1 MHRLTIALLT
11 LMLATAVTPSS
22 APPAG
27 TSQPAELE
35 PQASSAADEC
45 VAILVN
51 RSNPVENLSFAELRK
66 VFLGEQ
72 NHWSDGRRITVVM
85 LESGKPERQ
94 AVLTSIYRME
104 DKDFNSYFL
113 RHVFTGEIHAAPT
126 TVANPSEVLKFV
138 SNVQGAIG
146 YLRTTAADESVK
158 VVRVDSLLPCDK
170 DYGIRMHPKSA
181 K

>member
-1 MHRLTIALLT
+1 MPRITILL
-11 LMLATAVTPSS
+11 LMLAMAGTLPSVPV
-22 APPAG
+22 AGTTQPAG
-27 TSQPAELE
+27 LEAQGSQ
-35 PQASSAADEC
+35 AADEC
-45 VAILVN
+45 LAILVN

-94 AVLTSIYRME
+94 VVLSRIYKME
-104 DKDFNSYFL
+104 DKDFNAYFL
-113 RHVFTGEIHAAPT
+113 HHVFTGEIHAAPT
-126 TVANPSEVLKFV
+126 TLTTPTEVLKFV

-146 YLRTTAADESVK
+146 YLRTTAVDESVK

-170 DYGIRMHPKSA
+170 DYSIRMHQKSV

>member
-1 MHRLTIALLT
+1 MPRITIVLLI
-11 LMLATAVTPSS
+11 LSVTVTVSSVPS
-22 APPAG
+22 AGTTQPAG
-27 TSQPAELE
+27 LE
-35 PQASSAADEC
+35 PQGSPAADEC
-45 VAILVN
+45 LAILVN

-94 AVLTSIYRME
+94 AVLTVIYRME
-104 DKDFNSYFL
+104 DKDFNAYFL
-113 RHVFTGEIHAAPT
+113 HHVFTGDIHAAPT
-126 TVANPSEVLKFV
+126 TLATPTEVLKFV

-146 YLRTTAADESVK
+146 YVRTTAADETVK
-158 VVRVDSLLPCDK
+158 VVRVDSVLPCDK
-170 DYGIRMHPKSA
+170 DYSIRMHPKSA

>member
-1 MHRLTIALLT
+1 MPRITIVLLI
-11 LMLATAVTPSS
+11 LSVTVMVSSVPS
-22 APPAG
+22 AGTTQPAG
-27 TSQPAELE
+27 LE
-35 PQASSAADEC
+35 PQGSPAADEC
-45 VAILVN
+45 LAILVN

-94 AVLTSIYRME
+94 AVLTVIYRME
-104 DKDFNSYFL
+104 DKDFNAYFL
-113 RHVFTGEIHAAPT
+113 HHIFTGDIHAAPT
-126 TVANPSEVLKFV
+126 TLATPTEVLKFV

-146 YLRTTAADESVK
+146 YVRTPAADETVK
-158 VVRVDSLLPCDK
+158 VVRVDSVLPCDK
-170 DYGIRMHPKSA
+170 DYSIRMHPKSA

>member
-1 MHRLTIALLT
+1 MPRVTIALLT
-11 LMLATAVTPSS
+11 LTMAVMLSS
-22 APPAG
+22 VPPAK
-27 TSQPAELE
+27 TSQPAGLE
-35 PQASSAADEC
+35 PQGNPAADEC
-45 VAILVN
+45 LAILVN

-72 NHWSDGRRITVVM
+72 NHWSDGRRITLVM

-94 AVLTSIYRME
+94 LVLTLIYRMD
-104 DKDFNSYFL
+104 DKDFNAYFL
-113 RHVFTGEIHAAPT
+113 HHIFTGEIHAAPT
-126 TVANPSEVLKFV
+126 TLATPTEVLKFV

-158 VVRVDSLLPCDK
+158 VVRVDSVLPCDK
-170 DYGIRMHPKSA
+170 DYSIRMHPKSA

>member
-1 MHRLTIALLT
+1 MPRITIALL
-11 LMLATAVTPSS
+11 MLAIAVTLPSGLP
-22 APPAG
+22 AGTNPPAG
-27 TSQPAELE
+27 LEAQGSQ
-35 PQASSAADEC
+35 AADEC
-45 VAILVN
+45 LAILVN

-94 AVLTSIYRME
+94 VVLTRIYKME
-104 DKDFNSYFL
+104 DKDFNAYFL
-113 RHVFTGEIHAAPT
+113 HHVFTGEIHAAPT
-126 TVANPSEVLKFV
+126 TLTTPGEVLKFV

-146 YLRTTAADESVK
+146 YLRTTAVDESVK

-170 DYGIRMHPKSA
+170 DYSIRMHPKPV

>member
-1 MHRLTIALLT
+1 MPRITIALL
-11 LMLATAVTPSS
+11 MLAMAVTLSSVPSAGTTQPAGLEQQGSS
-22 APPAG
+22 A
-27 TSQPAELE
+27 T
-35 PQASSAADEC
+35 DEC
-45 VAILVN
+45 LAILVN

-72 NHWSDGRRITVVM
+72 NHWSDGRRITLVM

-94 AVLTSIYRME
+94 AVLTRIYRME
-104 DKDFNSYFL
+104 DKDFNAYFL
-113 RHVFTGEIHAAPT
+113 HHVFTGEIHAAPT
-126 TVANPSEVLKFV
+126 TLTTPTEVLKFV

-146 YLRTTAADESVK
+146 YLRTTAVDESVK

-170 DYGIRMHPKSA
+170 DYSIRMHPKSV

>member
-1 MHRLTIALLT
+1 MPRITIVLLI
-11 LMLATAVTPSS
+11 LAVIVTVSSVPS
-22 APPAG
+22 AG
-27 TSQPAELE
+27 TTQPVGLE
-35 PQASSAADEC
+35 PQGSPAADEC
-45 VAILVN
+45 LAILVN

-94 AVLTSIYRME
+94 AVLTVIYRME
-104 DKDFNSYFL
+104 DKDFNAYFL
-113 RHVFTGEIHAAPT
+113 HHVFTGDIHAAPT
-126 TVANPSEVLKFV
+126 TLATPTEVLKFV

-146 YLRTTAADESVK
+146 YVRTTAADETLK
-158 VVRVDSLLPCDK
+158 VVRVDSVLPCDK
-170 DYGIRMHPKSA
+170 DYSIHMHPKSA

>member
-1 MHRLTIALLT
+1 MPRVTIALL
-11 LMLATAVTPSS
+11 MLTMAVMLTSV
-22 APPAG
+22 PPAR
-27 TSQPAELE
+27 TSQPAGLE
-35 PQASSAADEC
+35 PQGNPAADEC
-45 VAILVN
+45 LAILVN

-72 NHWSDGRRITVVM
+72 NHWSDGRRITLVM

-94 AVLTSIYRME
+94 LMLTLIYRMD
-104 DKDFNSYFL
+104 DKDFNAYFL
-113 RHVFTGEIHAAPT
+113 HHIFTGDIHAAPT
-126 TVANPSEVLKFV
+126 TLATPTEVLKFV

-158 VVRVDSLLPCDK
+158 VVRVDSVLPCDK
-170 DYGIRMHPKSA
+170 DYSIRMRPKSA

>member
-1 MHRLTIALLT
+1 MPRITIVLLILALT
-11 LMLATAVTPSS
+11 VTVSSVPS
-22 APPAG
+22 AGTTQPAG
-27 TSQPAELE
+27 LE
-35 PQASSAADEC
+35 PQGSPAADEC
-45 VAILVN
+45 LAILVN

-94 AVLTSIYRME
+94 AVLTVIYRME
-104 DKDFNSYFL
+104 DKDFNAYFL
-113 RHVFTGEIHAAPT
+113 HHVFTGDIHAAPT
-126 TVANPSEVLKFV
+126 TLATPTEVLKFV

-146 YLRTTAADESVK
+146 YVRTTAADETVK
-158 VVRVDSLLPCDK
+158 VVRVDSVLPCDK
-170 DYGIRMHPKSA
+170 DYSIRMHAKSA

>member
-1 MHRLTIALLT
+1 MPRITVVLLM
-11 LMLATAVTPSS
+11 LMLAMAVTLSCVPS
-22 APPAG
+22 AGITQPAG
-27 TSQPAELE
+27 LE
-35 PQASSAADEC
+35 AQGSPTADEC
-45 VAILVN
+45 LAILVN

-72 NHWSDGRRITVVM
+72 NHWSDGHRITVVM

-94 AVLTSIYRME
+94 VVLTLIYRM
-104 DKDFNSYFL
+104 DDRDFNAYFL
-113 RHVFTGEIHAAPT
+113 HHVFTGDVHAAPT
-126 TVANPSEVLKFV
+126 TLATPTEVLKFV

-158 VVRVDSLLPCDK
+158 VVRVDSVLPCDK
-170 DYGIRMHPKSA
+170 DYSIRMHPKSA

>member
-1 MHRLTIALLT
+1 MPRITIVLLI
-11 LMLATAVTPSS
+11 LSVTVMVSSVPS
-22 APPAG
+22 AGTTQPAG
-27 TSQPAELE
+27 LE
-35 PQASSAADEC
+35 PQGSPAADEC
-45 VAILVN
+45 LAILVN

-94 AVLTSIYRME
+94 AVLTVIYRME
-104 DKDFNSYFL
+104 DKDFNAYFL
-113 RHVFTGEIHAAPT
+113 HHIFTGDIHAAPT
-126 TVANPSEVLKFV
+126 TLATPTEVLKFV

-146 YLRTTAADESVK
+146 YVRTTAADETVK
-158 VVRVDSLLPCDK
+158 VVRVDSVLPCDK
-170 DYGIRMHPKSA
+170 DYSIRMHPKSA

>member
-1 MHRLTIALLT
+1 MPRVTIALLT
-11 LMLATAVTPSS
+11 LTMAVMLSS
-22 APPAG
+22 VPPAK
-27 TSQPAELE
+27 TSQPAGLE
-35 PQASSAADEC
+35 PQGNPAADEC
-45 VAILVN
+45 LAILVN

-72 NHWSDGRRITVVM
+72 NHWSDGRRITLVM

-94 AVLTSIYRME
+94 LVLTLIYRMD
-104 DKDFNSYFL
+104 DKDFNAYFL
-113 RHVFTGEIHAAPT
+113 HHIFTGDIHAAPT
-126 TVANPSEVLKFV
+126 TLATSTEVLKFV

-158 VVRVDSLLPCDK
+158 VVRVDSVLPCDK
-170 DYGIRMHPKSA
+170 DYSIRMHPKSA

>member
-1 MHRLTIALLT
+1 MPRVTIALL
-11 LMLATAVTPSS
+11 MLTMAVMLTSV
-22 APPAG
+22 PPAR
-27 TSQPAELE
+27 TSQPAGLE
-35 PQASSAADEC
+35 AQGNTAADEC
-45 VAILVN
+45 LAILVN

-72 NHWSDGRRITVVM
+72 NHWSDGRRITLVM

-94 AVLTSIYRME
+94 LVLTLIYRMD
-104 DKDFNSYFL
+104 DKDFNAYFL
-113 RHVFTGEIHAAPT
+113 HHIFTGDIHAAPT
-126 TVANPSEVLKFV
+126 TLATSTEVLKFV

-158 VVRVDSLLPCDK
+158 VVRVDSVLPCDK
-170 DYGIRMHPKSA
+170 DYSIRMRPKAA